1 MSKTGSIYF
10 DVKLDEKDAEQKLGD
25 LQDKIKTLQDQ
36 LNEDSAESAKSWA
49 RADQLSEALDRAR
62 QKLEEMKAAGKGAY
76 APDEIAAQKETVK
89 DLEGAWGEVVKH
101 AEYYQKSAEKAKA
114 GLESAKTEAAQLE
127 KYMQQ
132 AANPANRLRQGFAN
146 AGKGAEALKVR
157 VQNLVKSMLFFQVIS
172 KLLAAFRDYM
182 GDVVAA
188 NAEASAAIGQL
199 KGALLTLAQPL
210 ISVLIPAFI
219 TLLQVLTAVAAQAAK
234 LLSALFGTTAKD
246 SANAAASLNKET
258 KALKGTGAAA
268 KKASG
273 ALASFDEINKL
284 TDSSASAGGGG
295 ADALSGF
302 STPPDF
308 SFLDEIDERLQR
320 IAKAVLLI
328 AAGLALWKLAQNLP
342 GILGTLLTKLG
353 GILIAVG
360 GLILLWEGLKDAWEN
375 GIDWKNAAMMVGGLA
390 AAAGGLALAFGPVA
404 AGIALVAGGIALL
417 ITGFADATK
426 NGWDLQNAFVSI
438 AGIIATGLGIS
449 LLTGSMIPLLV
460 AGIASILLAI
470 TLLTGNGGQMID
482 NLKQLF
488 GGLKDFVVKIAQG
501 DIPGAFEGL
510 KKAGKGL
517 VNFLLTVFGSFVNAL
532 IKGLNW
538 LIDKIN
544 SIGFTAPDWV
554 PLIGGKT
561 MKFNLPK
568 AKAWPIPQLAQ
579 GAVIPPNREFL
590 AMLGDQRSGTNIEA
604 PLETIKQAMAEV
616 MGEYGGGDVEV
627 TVYVGDEKLTDHV
640 VKRINRKT
648 RASGKPVLV

>member
-49 RADQLSEALDRAR
+49 QADQLSEALDRAR

-101 AEYYQKSAEKAKA
+101 AEYYQKSAERAKA
-114 GLESAKTEAAQLE
+114 GLESSKKEASLLE
-127 KYMQQ
+127 KYMKK
-132 AANPANRLRQGFAN
+132 AVSPVNLFKTSIKN
-146 AGKGAEALKVR
+146 ASKNVVELMSR
-157 VQNLVKSMLFFQVIS
+157 VSKLAQSILFFQVIS
-172 KLLAAFRDYM
+172 RLLTAFRNYM
-182 GDVVAA
+182 GDVIKT

-210 ISVLIPAFI
+210 LSVLIPAFT
-219 TLLQVLTAVAAQAAK
+219 TLLQVLTAVVSQAAK
-234 LLSALFGTTAKD
+234 LLSALFGTTVKD
-246 SANAAASLNKET
+246 SAKAAASLNKET

-284 TDSSASAGGGG
+284 TDSSASAGGGAG
-295 ADALSGF
+295 VDAIGDIA
-302 STPPDF
+302 PDF
-308 SFLDEIDERLQR
+308 SFLDGVKEKLDAIG
-320 IAKAVLLI
+320 KAVMLI
-328 AAGLALWKLAQNLP
+328 AAGLALWALAKKF
-342 GILGTLLTKLG
+342 GEGLGTLLTKLG

-590 AMLGDQRSGTNIEA
+590 AMLGDQRRGTNIEA